1 MTRLPN
7 PFPALCLALP
17 LSLLGGGAGAATN
30 IVRDGSIGSGST
42 AALTTSGTVTRNA
55 VTYNVVT
62 LPESYGQRAGANV
75 FHSFS
80 SFSVGSGDGAVFT
93 ITAPATNIISRVTGG
108 SASLINGLI
117 GVDAGGTGSTP
128 NLFLINPAGV
138 TFGAG
143 AVVDVPGAFHVS
155 TANYLKFPDGRF
167 YADTTS
173 ASTFSSAAPE
183 AFGFLGTTRA
193 WVDVVDGARLS
204 TAAQPLSV
212 VGGDVY
218 MEGGTIASGG
228 GDVRVIAL
236 GAPGAREVGVSGAL
250 PDARGS
256 LIMLSNSLI
265 DGSAPGAL
273 HGGDVQ
279 VASGTGW
286 VEGSVIR
293 SSADAG
299 TTGDAGSVTVQVRG
313 NLYVYDGSSISS
325 STGLTSTGNAGR
337 VTVSA
342 GSLTIE
348 GGGAGFA
355 EISSDSLGDGNAGPL
370 SVNVSGAMNVLAGG
384 RVSSDTYVIGRAGDI
399 SVTAGSLN
407 VDGQG
412 FFAKI
417 SSDSYGDGDAGD
429 IDIRVA
435 GRLNVLDRGHVSSD
449 SFSLGV
455 FGRSGDISITAG
467 SLLIDGYTS
476 NVAYISSDAVGIG
489 DAGSVNIRVSGPMAI
504 FSDGFVSSDT
514 YSTGR
519 AGNVSIQAASLVLDA
534 GGNIRSNALGDGDAG
549 AVDVRVS
556 GTLSLDNLGKITSN
570 AQGFGDA
577 GNVTV
582 RAGRLLMDNET
593 RISSDSNGVGNAGS
607 VDVRVSGALEAYRN
621 SAISSNTVSQGHAGN
636 VLVRAGSLVLDD
648 SDILSESRG
657 DGNAGSLDV
666 AVTGAARLSWNSAVS
681 SNAYADGSG
690 GNVSLRAGSLT
701 VEDGSVISSDARD
714 DGNAGSVAVRV
725 GGAMHVLRGA
735 QISSDSYSFGN
746 AGDVTV
752 QAGSLNVDGEGTAT
766 YVSSDALGGGD
777 AGSVTVNVAGAM
789 RVASRGS
796 VSSDT
801 YSSGRAGNVT
811 VNAGSLTVD
820 GQGLLTFI
828 SSDAL
833 GGGDAG
839 SVNVRVG
846 GALRVL
852 NGGSVSSDTYS
863 LGRAGDVTVNAGSV
877 EVAGAFSRISSK
889 AFATSEGQT
898 GTVDV
903 AAASRILL
911 ANGGSLSIENE
922 AVVLDP
928 LLLSPTRLTVTAP
941 VIVLQDAAIT
951 AASSGNV
958 AASDIVVNVG
968 KLLFLDPSAI
978 STSSVDGNGGSIS
991 ILGPNAFV
999 VLENSQITTSVA
1011 GLTGNGGDIT
1021 IDALGLVLNTGF
1033 IQANTAALA
1042 ASGGD
1047 VNINVQWLVP
1057 SGNSLFV
1064 GGSTPYS
1071 FVPGVFGFN
1080 VIQAAAPDGVSGVIA
1095 VTAPVLDLSGSLTGL
1110 AGQAIGTGEL
1120 GRSPCRLGA
1129 GSSLVQTGRGG
1140 FAPSGRD
1147 FLGAEGLSSPLPSPG
1162 AAVAVPPLASLGARC
1177 TG

>member
-1 MTRLPN
+1 MTRLPCTL
-7 PFPALCLALP
+7 PALCLALP

-42 AALTTSGTVTRNA
+42 TALGTSGTVTHNA
-55 VTYNVVT
+55 VTYNVVP

-108 SASLINGLI
+108 SASLINGLL
-117 GVDAGGTGSTP
+117 GVDPGGTGSTP

-167 YADTTS
+167 YADTTH

-193 WVDVVDGARLS
+193 WVDVVDGATLS

-212 VGGDVY
+212 VAGDVY
-218 MEGGTIASGG
+218 MEGGTVASGG

-236 GAPGAREVGVSGAL
+236 GAPGAREVGISGAL

-286 VEGSVIR
+286 VEHSVIR

-313 NLYVYDGSSISS
+313 NLYVYDGASISS
-325 STGLTSTGNAGR
+325 STLSTGNAGS
-337 VTVSA
+337 VMVSA

-384 RVSSDTYVIGRAGDI
+384 RVSSDTYLTGRAGDI

-429 IDIRVA
+429 IDLNVA

-449 SFSLGV
+449 SYSVGV
-455 FGRSGDISITAG
+455 FGRSGDITITAG
-467 SLLIDGYTS
+467 SMLINGYTS
-476 NVAYISSDAVGIG
+476 NNAYVSSDAVGIG
-489 DAGSVNIRVSGPMAI
+489 DAGSVDIRVSGAMAI
-504 FSDGFVSSDT
+504 FNDGFVSSDT
-514 YSTGR
+514 YSTGQ
-519 AGNVSIQAASLVLDA
+519 AGDVSIQAASLVLDV
-534 GGNIRSNALGDGDAG
+534 GGNIRSNALGDGTAG
-549 AVDVRVS
+549 AVDVRVTNDLS
-556 GTLSLDNLGKITSN
+556 LYTLSKITSN
-570 AQGFGDA
+570 AQGFGNA

-582 RAGRLLMDNET
+582 RASSLVMGGES
-593 RISSDSNGVGNAGS
+593 RISSDSNGVGDAGL
-607 VDVRVSGALEAYRN
+607 VDVRVTGALWAYDN
-621 SAISSNTVSQGHAGN
+621 SSISSNTVSQGRAGD
-636 VLVRAGSLVLDD
+636 VVVRAGSLALDD

-657 DGNAGSLDV
+657 DGDAGSLDV
-666 AVTGAARLSWNSAVS
+666 SVTGGARLSWNSAVS
-681 SNAYADGSG
+681 SNSYAFGSG
-690 GNVSLRAGSLT
+690 GNVSVRAGSLT
-701 VEDGSVISSDARD
+701 VEDGSVISSDARA

-735 QISSDSYSFGN
+735 QVSSDSYSFGN

-752 QAGSLNVDGEGTAT
+752 TAGSLNVDGEGTAT

-777 AGSVTVNVAGAM
+777 AGSVTVNVDGAM

-801 YSSGRAGNVT
+801 YSIGRAGNVT

-833 GGGDAG
+833 GDGDAG

-846 GALRVL
+846 GAMRVL

-863 LGRAGDVTVNAGSV
+863 LGRAGDVTVNAGSL
-877 EVAGAFSRISSK
+877 EVSGAFSRISSK
-889 AFATSEGQT
+889 AFAFSAGQT

-903 AAASRILL
+903 TAASRILL
-911 ANGGSLSIENE
+911 ADGGSLSIENE

-928 LLLSPTRLTVTAP
+928 LLLTPTQLTVTAP

-1064 GGSTPYS
+1064 GGSTPYT

-1110 AGQAIGTGEL
+1110 AGQAIGTGDL

-1140 FAPSGRD
+1140 FAPSARD
-1147 FLGAEGLSSPLPSPG
+1147 FLGADGLSSPAPSPG
-1162 AAVAVPPLASLGARC
+1162 AAAAVPPLASLGARC